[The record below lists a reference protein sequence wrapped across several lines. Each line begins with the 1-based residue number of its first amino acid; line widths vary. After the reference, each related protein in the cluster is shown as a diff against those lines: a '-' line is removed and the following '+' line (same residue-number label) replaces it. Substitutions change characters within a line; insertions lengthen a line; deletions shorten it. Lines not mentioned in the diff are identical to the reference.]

1 VVNKLHRKLNTRTR
15 THTHTH
21 YRSKL
26 PSLLLFVLIYLHVKL
41 PMAMQAFEKRHC
53 VPKADYRSTNGQ
65 TTTFLDQMVQQN
77 SVSKHVKGL

>member
-1 VVNKLHRKLNTRTR
+1 VVNKLHRKLNT
-15 THTHTH
+15 HSHN
-21 YRSKL
+21 RSKL
-26 PSLLLFVLIYLHVKL
+26 PSLLTFVLIHLHVKL

-65 TTTFLDQMVQQN
+65 TTAFLEQMVQQN